1 MATRLRPS
9 LTDALDDVL
18 PAFLR
23 KYNRRAG
30 RLRRLRRE
38 PDPAPPPLVREARQ
52 LCASCYGTGVTM
64 GFDGRRGHV
73 RPYACRC
80 GAPYELPAMMQR
92 IVDYLEGR
100 EAPTA
105 VERGLYDHDYDE
117 RMQA

>member
-1 MATRLRPS
+1 MAQRIDIAEL
-9 LTDALDDVL
+9 LAEL
-18 PAFLR
+18 PGAACR
-23 KYNRRAG
+23 HINRRADH
-30 RLRRLRRE
+30 LRRLRRE
-38 PDPAPPPLVREARQ
+38 PDPAPPQLVREARR

-92 IVDYLEGR
+92 IINHLEGR
-100 EAPTA
+100 EVPTA
-105 VERGLYDHDYDE
+105 VERGVYDADYDE